1 MVVEPGAQL
10 CTPLEVNRRKFGY
23 RRLARKRSVRRG
35 SGAPDADGPGA
46 CLSQP
51 LGVGVDSL
59 VFIHLIPRI
68 DHKIRMVINRLN
80 HHNHH
85 RVLDVFCRCEGG
97 VIICIVKEI
106 KSVRSTIFWEGQLLE
121 MWVCFSCYL
130 LVDRKMEF
138 PVTRLQISTG
148 AIPRMP
154 PLGFCSAIR

>member
-10 CTPLEVNRRKFGY
+10 CTPLKVNRRKLGC

-51 LGVGVDSL
+51 HGVVVDSL

-80 HHNHH
+80 H
-85 RVLDVFCRCEGG
+85 
-97 VIICIVKEI
+97 
-106 KSVRSTIFWEGQLLE
+106 Q
-121 MWVCFSCYL
+121 
-130 LVDRKMEF
+130 
-138 PVTRLQISTG
+138 
-148 AIPRMP
+148 
-154 PLGFCSAIR
+154 